1 MNQQGIRLQPEKI
14 KAMLDIKP
22 PKNKKYLQQF
32 ISMVNYYK
40 EIFKKRSDILKPL
53 TDISGKNSTF
63 TWDAKANNAF
73 IEATSMI
80 TKAIML
86 TSDFTKPFDLY
97 TDSSDYQL
105 GSVLS

>member
-1 MNQQGIRLQPEKI
+1 MVSRISAPEKI

-22 PKNKKYLQQF
+22 PKNKKYLPQF

-40 EIFKKRSDILKPL
+40 EIFKKKSDILKPL
-53 TDISGKNSTF
+53 TDISGKKPTF
-63 TWDAKANNAF
+63 TWDAKANNVF

-86 TSDFTKPFDLY
+86 TFPDFTKPFDLY

>member
-40 EIFKKRSDILKPL
+40 EIFKKEVTYWNHLPICLARI
-53 TDISGKNSTF
+53 
-63 TWDAKANNAF
+63 
-73 IEATSMI
+73 
-80 TKAIML
+80 
-86 TSDFTKPFDLY
+86 
-97 TDSSDYQL
+97 
-105 GSVLS
+105 